1 MQLQSR
7 MPVLVETTSRDDDV
21 VAMYLFGSHATGKPN
36 PLSDIDL
43 AILLDQTVP
52 PQNYFS
58 KKLALLT
65 TATSL
70 LQKEEIDL
78 VILNQVPASLA
89 YRVLSRGRLLYENP
103 RKKKQRIGFQTRAIS
118 LYFDFLP
125 VEKKLYAGL
134 SNRIRRGEYGG
145 R

>member
-1 MQLQSR
+1 MSLLSKL
-7 MPVLVETTSRDDDV
+7 PILIETISRDEDV
-21 VAMYLFGSHATGKPN
+21 VAMYLFGSQATGKPT

-52 PQNYFS
+52 QQNYFN

-78 VILNQVPASLA
+78 VILNQAPPSLT
-89 YRVLSRGRLLYENP
+89 YRVLSKGHLLYENP
-103 RKKKQRIGFQTRAIS
+103 RKIKQRIGFQTRALN

-134 SNRIRRGEYGG
+134 INRLRRGEYGG

>member
-1 MQLQSR
+1 MSLLSKL
-7 MPVLVETTSRDDDV
+7 PILIEAISRDEDV
-21 VAMYLFGSHATGKPN
+21 VAMYLFGSHATGKST

-43 AILLDQTVP
+43 AILLDHAVP
-52 PQNYFS
+52 TQNYFS

-65 TATSL
+65 TATAL
-70 LQKEEIDL
+70 LQKEEVDL
-78 VILNQVPASLA
+78 VILNQVPPSLA
-89 YRVLSRGRLLYENP
+89 YRVLGKGRLLYENP

-134 SNRIRRGEYGG
+134 INRLRRGEYGG